1 MCQLVPKWGYNN
13 ELPGNGGGIQ
23 SKRMNSDN
31 NHFNLTKAKNN
42 IKNFLDHNNRI
53 EAYSYIFNNIKN
65 FLDHNNRIEAY
76 SYIFNCGAPNSIKNY
91 LLKKYNYI

>member
-1 MCQLVPKWGYNN
+1 MCQLIPKWGYSN
-13 ELPGNGGGIQ
+13 EFPGNGGGIQ

-31 NHFNLTKAKNN
+31 NHFNLTKTK
-42 IKNFLDHNNRI
+42 
-53 EAYSYIFNNIKN
+53 NNIKN